1 LTSPVSDKAPAG
13 SSPLVSVLDRGS
25 EDRSRKALAKLPVVA
40 VPLVLW
46 LIAWSFWALWGI
58 IVPFLVIVLGR
69 NPRGIWTGIA
79 AFLQYVLRVTA
90 YLSLTVEP
98 FPGYRNLGHDDYPV
112 SLALEYPERLSR
124 WLALARIVL
133 SPVLA
138 LVGLAIILT
147 TALAAIAQFFTVAVT
162 SKTGRRL
169 RRFQE
174 RLLDF
179 HGHTFAFLLTL
190 TDELPFQFWQRRA
203 PSKAAGIR

>member
-1 LTSPVSDKAPAG
+1 MSDDARAG
-13 SSPLVSVLDRGS
+13 SSTLVLVLDCGS
-25 EDRSRKALAKLPVVA
+25 EDRSRKALAKLLVVA

-58 IVPFLVIVLGR
+58 FVPLLVIVLGR
-69 NPRGIWTGIA
+69 SPRAIWTGIA

-98 FPGYRNLGHDDYPV
+98 FPGYRNVGHDDYPV

-124 WLALARIVL
+124 WRALARIVL
-133 SPVLA
+133 SPLLA
-138 LVGLAIILT
+138 LVGFAIILT
-147 TALAAIAQFFTVAVT
+147 TALAAIAQFFTVVFT

-179 HGHTFAFLLTL
+179 QGHTFAFLLTL
-190 TDELPFQFWQRRA
+190 TDDLPFRGWERRP
-203 PSKAAGIR
+203 PSEVAGIR